1 MRAPNGSG
9 TTTPIPLVTETLR
22 ATTLFSAFPDA
33 HLEAVARFSRLAS
46 FSPEEVLFR
55 EGEPCSAVYCCISG
69 LVKLYLLG
77 SDQHE
82 KALEFVGAGQT
93 FAEAAMFSGQGYPV
107 NAVALDVTRL
117 VAIDAFS
124 LMRHLRQHPELTWQ
138 MLAVIS
144 RSLHALVGQ
153 IRSVSLHSAEQRV
166 ASYLLAN
173 HDPEEPA
180 LPIGGN
186 PSRRSELASMLGL
199 TTETLCR
206 VIASFRRRGWIE
218 TADHQIVVSEPD
230 ALQDTLKRPRR

>member
-1 MRAPNGSG
+1 MLD
-9 TTTPIPLVTETLR
+9 TI
-22 ATTLFSAFPDA
+22 
-33 HLEAVARFSRLAS
+33 LEADTERHELLTRLETAE
-46 FSPEEVLFR
+46 PEEM
-55 EGEPCSAVYCCISG
+55 GEIW
-69 LVKLYLLG
+69 
-77 SDQHE
+77 E
-82 KALEFVGAGQT
+82 
-93 FAEAAMFSGQGYPV
+93 
-107 NAVALDVTRL
+107 RL
-117 VAIDAFS
+117 IAIDAFS